1 MMKEKQEMIDAQYN
15 QLVSA
20 ALALEKEILKF
31 RTFYEPTEVNLPQF
45 VESLHDMLGEL
56 DEELELE
63 LS

>member
-1 MMKEKQEMIDAQYN
+1 MSNDKKMIDAQYN
-15 QLVSA
+15 ELVSA

-31 RTFYEPTEVNLPQF
+31 RTFYEPTDVSLPQF
-45 VESLHDMLGEL
+45 VESMHDMLGEL

>member
-1 MMKEKQEMIDAQYN
+1 MNKDKEMIDAQYN

-31 RTFYEPTEVNLPQF
+31 RTFYEPTDVSLPQF
-45 VESLHDMLGEL
+45 VESMHDMLGEL

>member
-1 MMKEKQEMIDAQYN
+1 MSNDKEMIDAQYN

-20 ALALEKEILKF
+20 ALTLEKEILKF

-45 VESLHDMLGEL
+45 VESLHDMLFEL